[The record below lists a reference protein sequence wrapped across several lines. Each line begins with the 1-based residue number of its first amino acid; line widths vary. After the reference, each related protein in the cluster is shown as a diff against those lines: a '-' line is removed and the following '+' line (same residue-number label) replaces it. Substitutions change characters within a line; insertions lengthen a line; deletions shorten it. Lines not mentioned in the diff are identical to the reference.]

1 MAQWANDLAFLT
13 AVARVAAMAWI
24 LFLAQELLHAVCVW
38 PKKKKKKR
46 SAREVGK
53 SNFKIMQIF

>member
-24 LFLAQELLHAVCVW
+24 LSLAQELLHAVGVW
-38 PKKKKKKR
+38 PKKKKKKI
-46 SAREVGK
+46 S
-53 SNFKIMQIF
+53 